1 MFSRETITLGKTFLL
16 DVSLAEL
23 HVFTIKTEA
32 NENTKS
38 SSLHRGQ

>member
-23 HVFTIKTEA
+23 HVFTRKTEA
-32 NENTKS
+32 NEKY
-38 SSLHRGQ
+38 